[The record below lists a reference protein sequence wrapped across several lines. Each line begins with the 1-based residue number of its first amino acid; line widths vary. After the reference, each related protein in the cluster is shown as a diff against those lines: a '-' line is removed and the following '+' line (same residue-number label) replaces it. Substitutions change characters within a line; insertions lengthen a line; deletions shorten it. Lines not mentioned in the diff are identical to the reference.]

1 MNEEDEIEENGE
13 EEEDFEAHPDPNY
26 GGFDEETGKDAHP
39 VDETHSQHEGHDE
52 FQEGD
57 EEEEEDSNVEAE
69 LPTVHEPEHTEEH
82 EQDNHGPEVH
92 EEEIKPEHHYPTHE
106 EKDNR
111 CRGDDSVQCTGSNV
125 FICSDQIC
133 DGVVDCPNEAD
144 EEHCDEPEPQ
154 PPKRG

>member
-1 MNEEDEIEENGE
+1 MNEEDEIEEDGE

-26 GGFDEETGKDAHP
+26 GGFDEETGKNAHP
-39 VDETHSQHEGHDE
+39 VDETHSQHGEHDE

-82 EQDNHGPEVH
+82 AQDNHGPEVH

>member
-1 MNEEDEIEENGE
+1 MNEEDEIEED
-13 EEEDFEAHPDPNY
+13 EEEDDIETHPDPNY
-26 GGFDEETGKDAHP
+26 GGFDEDTAKEVP

-57 EEEEEDSNVEAE
+57 KEEEEDSNVEAE
-69 LPTVHEPEHTEEH
+69 LPTVHEPEHKEEH